1 MVIVNKSEAQNN
13 YQWKL
18 RMSNLHVRGIYTY
31 LIGGTAAGSA
41 ETGVNTGE
49 TCRFSTFNSSP
60 SVDLF

>member
-1 MVIVNKSEAQNN
+1 MVSESEAQIN

-18 RMSNLHVRGIYTY
+18 RMSNLRGIYTY

-41 ETGVNTGE
+41 ATGVNIGE